1 MSTEPRTDLR
11 TMGVLAGCALLIIA
25 AVLWWAPWDN
35 PAAAPELPAN
45 DSLVGSQSAGE
56 NVAGAQS
63 NTPEP
68 TSSQDEE
75 DSSAN
80 PVTAEEIRKVQSD
93 LSAARKL
100 LHDIEASH
108 VKPVMV
114 RDVEAWRDEHVYLPA
129 LTREQLD
136 PVYTQLSKAGREFP
150 MGSGGAMMFR
160 QEADKFL
167 ANLAKL
173 PAKHATRKLDKK
185 AGQTSYVLTLL
196 SEDST
201 VTKGE
206 GDSLEII
213 GTAISSNQ
221 FAKPEEVSHLFRDE
235 PK

>member
-1 MSTEPRTDLR
+1 MSTEPRANLR
-11 TMGVLAGCALLIIA
+11 VMGAFAGCALIVA
-25 AVLWWAPWDN
+25 AIFWWAPWDK
-35 PAAAPELPAN
+35 PDVPAN
-45 DSLVGSQSAGE
+45 ASLTASKLVEEDATSMRT
-56 NVAGAQS
+56 NVL
-63 NTPEP
+63 EP
-68 TSSQDEE
+68 ALPQDEE
-75 DSSAN
+75 DSSSN
-80 PVTAEEIRKVQSD
+80 RVTAEEIRKVQNK

-108 VKPVMV
+108 VKPVLV
-114 RDVEAWRDEHVYLPA
+114 SDNPGWRNEHVYLPA

-136 PVYTQLSKAGREFP
+136 PVYTQLSDAGREFP
-150 MGSGGAMMFR
+150 VGSAGAKMFR

-173 PAKHATRKLDKK
+173 PAKHATRKLEKK
-185 AGQTSYVLTLL
+185 TRQTSYALTLL

-206 GDSLEII
+206 GDSLEIL

-221 FAKPEEVSHLFRDE
+221 FAKPDEVGYLFPDE